1 MWPSVRKQF
10 SRQIVR
16 ADIVKKMIECGIR
29 VADDLRLYVG
39 DVEVD
44 YSAVARAVNVDRR
57 VVKQTVK
64 QIRGNRFLN
73 GLFSNLAPI
82 GSSLVPVASELGYSA
97 IVIEADPRKWGGIAA
112 EVGGLCEHHLVI
124 RR

>member
-44 YSAVARAVNVDRR
+44 YSAVARSGDVDRR

-64 QIRGNRFLN
+64 QIRGNWFLN

-82 GSSLVPVASELGYSA
+82 GSSLVPVASKVGYSA
-97 IVIEADPRKWGGIAA
+97 IVIEADPGKAGGVAA
-112 EVGGLCEHHLVI
+112 VAGV
-124 RR
+124 

>member
-16 ADIVKKMIECGIR
+16 ADIVKKMIECGFR
-29 VADDLRLYVG
+29 VAVDLRLYVG

-44 YSAVARAVNVDRR
+44 YSAVARAVDVDRR

-64 QIRGNRFLN
+64 QTKGNRLIN

-82 GSSLVPVASELGYSA
+82 GSSLVHVASKLDYSA
-97 IVIEADPRKWGGIAA
+97 IVSESASM
-112 EVGGLCEHHLVI
+112 
-124 RR
+124 